1 MLKHVYEIFALNS
14 VSLSL
19 EQINATEPITK
30 YKMSGADKV
39 LSIAKNWN
47 IR

>member
-1 MLKHVYEIFALNS
+1 MLNHVYEIFALNP

-30 YKMSGADKV
+30 CEISGANKV
-39 LSIAKNWN
+39 LSLAKNWN